1 MRIFG
6 MLLIVVG
13 AAIIV
18 FFGILTVGL
27 GAADPA
33 KEFIVALAFG
43 GPIAALGL
51 ILVAIRKPEKKMPA
65 GGA

>member
-6 MLLIVVG
+6 MLLIAVG

-18 FFGILTVGL
+18 FFGILTAGL
-27 GAADPA
+27 GTADPTM
-33 KEFIVALAFG
+33 EFIVALAFG

-51 ILVAIRKPEKKMPA
+51 IIVAIRKPDKKTRA
-65 GGA
+65 GDA